1 MSSGHI
7 WRFLCRALRLSSY
20 SMVSL
25 AQNTDTKAPPVI
37 DVHVHAMDLP
47 GLAPMCPNTS
57 KFTASESER
66 QRGTVRLGE

>member
-7 WRFLCRALRLSSY
+7 WRFFCRALLLSSD

-37 DVHVHAMDLP
+37 DVHVQRSQRFCFKLWFNRTRIVEKGLP
-47 GLAPMCPNTS
+47 SAKENIN
-57 KFTASESER
+57 
-66 QRGTVRLGE
+66 